1 MIVLKGILIGIL
13 VSSPMGPIGM
23 LCVQRTLNRGRWHGL
38 ATGFGAALSDLVYAM
53 IILLGMSIISDFL
66 EKNEK
71 ITLIVGS
78 IILVF
83 FGLAVFRSNPI
94 KNWTPDTEIKE
105 TRYKRDFISAFL
117 FTFSNIAIIFVFIT
131 LFARFNFDPFSQGGW
146 LYFIV
151 GLLAISLGAI
161 IWWYFLTSLLS
172 KMRKFV
178 SRTGLMMLN
187 KTIGTILILIGISG
201 IVFEMF

>member
-1 MIVLKGILIGIL
+1 MIVLKGMLIGIL

-23 LCVQRTLNRGRWHGL
+23 LCVQRTLDRGRWHGL
-38 ATGFGAALSDLVYAM
+38 ATGLGAALSDLVYAL

-71 ITLIVGS
+71 VTLIVGS

-151 GLLAISLGAI
+151 GLLAISLGAV

-178 SRTGLMMLN
+178 SRTGLLMLN

-201 IVFEMF
+201 IVFEMI